1 MKVLITGVCGYVG
14 SRIAA
19 RLAASSSRLELFGV
33 DNLSRRGSETSL
45 EFLAGHGVRFFHGD
59 IRLKED
65 LDALPAAD
73 WVVDCAANPSVLA
86 GTGASGTT
94 AAQLTGVNLNGTLNL
109 LEYCRQRGSGL
120 VLLSTSRV
128 YSAAALNALS
138 FKKTASRLVPS
149 GRFPEG
155 FSDEGVSEEFS
166 TAAPLS
172 LYGATKLASEV
183 MAEEY
188 ACAFGFPLRINRS
201 GVIGGPG
208 QFGKADQG
216 IFSFWACSYA
226 LGLRPKF
233 IGYGGRGLQVR
244 DWVSAEEVADLIL
257 RQLKNPGSKAPRTVN
272 IGGGLKNSMSL
283 RELDDLCRAF
293 FGASGKTE
301 GVAATRPCDV
311 PYYVTDAAL
320 AQKHW
325 GWKPAETNAARL
337 ERTCRWALE
346 NKENIKRWWGQGGRP
361 PKA

>member
-1 MKVLITGVCGYVG
+1 VKVLITGICGYVG

-19 RLAASSSRLELFGV
+19 RLAVASRGLEVFGV
-33 DNLSRRGSETSL
+33 DNLSRRGSETNLPFL
-45 EFLAGHGVRFFHGD
+45 EERGVRFFHGD
-59 IRLKED
+59 VRLAED
-65 LDALPAAD
+65 LDALPQAD
-73 WVVDCAANPSVLA
+73 WVVDCAANPSVMA
-86 GTGASGTT
+86 GMAPGTAT
-94 AAQLTGVNLNGTLNL
+94 PQQLTAINLGGTLNL
-109 LEYCRQRGSGL
+109 LEYCRRRGSGL

-128 YSAAALNALS
+128 YSGAALNAIP
-138 FKKTASRLVPS
+138 FKKTATRLVPA
-149 GRFPEG
+149 GKLPAG
-155 FSDEGVSEEFS
+155 FSARGVSESFS

-188 ACAFGFPLRINRS
+188 ACSFNFPLRINRS

-216 IFSFWACSYA
+216 IFSYWACAYA
-226 LGLRPKF
+226 LGRRPKF

-257 RQLKNPGSKAPRTVN
+257 KQVKDPGSKAPRTVN

-283 RELDDLCRAF
+283 RELDDFCRGF

-301 GVAATRPCDV
+301 GVAATRPNDV

-320 AQKHW
+320 AEKHW
-325 GWKPAETNAARL
+325 GWSPSESTEARL

-346 NKENIKRWWGQGGRP
+346 HKDFISRWWGR
-361 PKA
+361 